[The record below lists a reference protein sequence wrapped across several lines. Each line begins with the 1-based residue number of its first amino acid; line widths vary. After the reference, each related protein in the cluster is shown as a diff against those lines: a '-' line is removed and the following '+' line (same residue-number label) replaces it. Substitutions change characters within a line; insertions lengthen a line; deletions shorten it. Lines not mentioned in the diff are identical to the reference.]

1 METVRK
7 ADYYKITIP
16 NKTGEGAK
24 AVGAIRNAGINLL
37 AFTGF
42 PAGKHSQ
49 IDFIPEDSAA
59 FEHAA
64 KRSKLKISKKKPC
77 FVIQGD
83 DRTGAI
89 ANILERLASAK
100 VNVIALDGV
109 SAGAGRYGAI
119 LWVTPKDVNKAS
131 SALGAY

>member
-16 NKTGEGAK
+16 HKTGEGAK
-24 AVGAIRNAGINLL
+24 AVGAIKNAGINLL

-42 PAGKHSQ
+42 PAGKRSQ

-64 KRSKLKISKKKPC
+64 KRAKLKIGKKKPC

-119 LWVTPKDVNKAS
+119 LWVASKDVNKANA
-131 SALGAY
+131 ALGTH

>member
-1 METVRK
+1 MESVRK
-7 ADYYKITIP
+7 VTYYKITIP
-16 NKTGEGAK
+16 NKTGQGAK
-24 AVGAIRNAGINLL
+24 TVGALSDAGVNLL

-42 PAGKHSQ
+42 PAGQKSQ
-49 IDFIPEDSAA
+49 IDFIPEDATA
-59 FEHAA
+59 FEQAA
-64 KRSKLKISKKKPC
+64 KRAKIKISQKKPC

-89 ANILERLASAK
+89 AGILEKLAQAK

-119 LWVTPKDVNKAS
+119 LWVKPKDINKAGAAL
-131 SALGAY
+131 SAY